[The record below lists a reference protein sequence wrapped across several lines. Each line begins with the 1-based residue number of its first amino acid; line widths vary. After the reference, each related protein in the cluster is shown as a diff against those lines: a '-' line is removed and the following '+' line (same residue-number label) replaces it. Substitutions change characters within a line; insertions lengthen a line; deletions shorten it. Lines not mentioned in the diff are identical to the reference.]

1 MAITFDGQNDK
12 ITTSSQTLTVPQSVA
27 GTFSAGDLAIGAGS
41 TTLVTTTSGKEIGR
55 AHV

>member
-41 TTLVTTTSGKEIGR
+41 TTLVTTTSEIGR